1 MKITPD
7 SLEILK
13 NFSGINQSILFTTDT
28 LLGTVAESKN
38 VLAQAKITEEF
49 KKEFGIFDLNEFLA
63 TLGLFSDP
71 SFELT
76 DSHLTIKD
84 DIKGSRSSAKYFFAD
99 TSMIPEMPS
108 TEKILKAVKGAEINF
123 ELSEDDFNAVL
134 KAAGTFQ
141 SKCLIVES
149 DGKKI
154 WISAADPE
162 NSTANTYSIE
172 VGKGTGAKF
181 KMIFKTQNLSM
192 LLKGDYEVK
201 ISKLKIS
208 QFKNSNTELTYW
220 VALEDSST
228 YQD

>member
-13 NFSGINQSILFTTDT
+13 NFSGINQSILFTTDKT
-28 LLGTVAESKN
+28 LGTVAESKN
-38 VLAQAKITEEF
+38 VLAQAKILEVF
-49 KKEFGIFDLNEFLA
+49 DKEFGIYDLNEFLA

-76 DSHLTIKD
+76 DSHLSIKD
-84 DIKGSRSSAKYFFAD
+84 DIKGSKSSCKYFFAD

-108 TEKILKAVKGAEINF
+108 TEKILKAVKGAEIKF
-123 ELSEDDFNAVL
+123 DLSENDFAAVL

-141 SKCLIVES
+141 SKCLVVES

-154 WISAADPE
+154 LFSAADPE

-172 VGKGTGAKF
+172 VSKGIGAKF
-181 KMIFKTQNLSM
+181 KMIFKTQNLSV
-192 LLKGDYEVK
+192 LLKGAYEVK

-208 QFKNSNTELTYW
+208 QFKSTTSDLTYW